1 MSMPSPVR
9 DALPVA
15 LALALCPLVAMLAP
29 DDPADALTRARSL
42 VEAQRA
48 LGVTPEPAL
57 VRALDAHPSL
67 RALTEVFYV
76 WVHLPALV
84 GALVWVRLERP
95 RAFSFARDTFVAAQ
109 VVTVTGYLLVPA
121 APPWMLEAGMTRAP
135 ERLAYLLQSPYAA
148 MPSGHTVFALVAGGC
163 VALLTRHPLVRAA
176 GAAYPV
182 LVLLVVLA
190 TGNHVWLDVAGGG
203 VAAGLGAALAAIRR
217 LPAPRTDRF
226 RAGLRT
232 SVVRRGGT

>member
-67 RALTEVFYV
+67 RALTELLYV

-163 VALLTRHPLVRAA
+163 VALLTPPARPRRRRGVSRA
-176 GAAYPV
+176 GAAGRPGDGQPR
-182 LVLLVVLA
+182 LA
-190 TGNHVWLDVAGGG
+190 RRRRRGRGGGPRSGAGGHPPP
-203 VAAGLGAALAAIRR
+203 AGT
-217 LPAPRTDRF
+217 PH
-226 RAGLRT
+226 
-232 SVVRRGGT
+232 